1 MKSPI
6 LVFLLCLCGYANAT
20 NYYFSS
26 TGNDG
31 AAGTSPTT
39 AWQTISKFNSFF
51 SSLQPGDSVL
61 FRRGDSFSGA
71 MNISRSGA
79 SSSPIIIGAYGSG
92 AKPVITGLATV
103 SGWTNSGNTWT
114 SNNAVSTLSRVNIVV
129 INNVNTAM
137 GRWPNTGYSTID
149 SHSGNYS
156 ITDNSL
162 PASPNWTG
170 AEVVIRRN
178 RWTIDRSSI
187 SSHSGNTI
195 NYSP

>member
-1 MKSPI
+1 MKSPL
-6 LVFLLCLCGYANAT
+6 LVLLLCLCGYANAT
-20 NYYFSS
+20 TYYFSA

-31 AAGTSPTT
+31 GAGTSPTT

-61 FRRGDSFSGA
+61 FKRGDSFSGA
-71 MNISRSGA
+71 MNISRSGS

-129 INNVNTAM
+129 MNNVNVPM
-137 GRWPNTGYSTID
+137 GRWPNTGYRT
-149 SHSGNYS
+149 
-156 ITDNSL
+156 
-162 PASPNWTG
+162 
-170 AEVVIRRN
+170 
-178 RWTIDRSSI
+178 I
-187 SSHSGNTI
+187 SSHSGNSSITDA
-195 NYSP
+195 SL